1 MAVRSSVELYELE
14 SGQKQPALFNL
25 NSASPIYWECAAFS
39 SDRKQLLFGGVL
51 QEVVGDLEV
60 FERSEIGVW
69 NLKTRIR
76 ENTRKVDEFFRSL
89 AVSPDGREL
98 SVGCGRRQR
107 APNRQ
112 RDSSETIVES
122 RGVVFRWGINN

>member
-1 MAVRSSVELYELE
+1 LYELE